1 MYLAFDLDGTLGDF
15 MILWKIICGLR
26 QESFFSRQ
34 PYLVAQKPHN
44 EFEWELSIAYFEFI
58 KSIAQAELSDKPL
71 GIFRPGIFRLMKKVI
86 ELKKAGLCK
95 GVILYT
101 NNGSLSLVEF
111 IRDVFTVALGSNV
124 FDDVLY
130 YYHPMRIF
138 DALGKPSPRK
148 TWVELHKLL
157 THSACKAP
165 KSVKPEQVLFFDDQ
179 YHQDLMVKLKSNYH
193 KVPEYVYN
201 PPTAK
206 VVSLYHEALKKSDIL
221 DKYEKEYLTYV
232 AACSKNIVHSTIY
245 EHLKFLEEPPSTAI
259 HIAGKGPVLNDGIA
273 KGMLNSLERL
283 QTAKSSDINSNIN
296 DMNFVKRKSAT
307 KRHRGRKVFTARS
320 PKKTKIPNAKKY

>member
-1 MYLAFDLDGTLGDF
+1 MVYLAFDLDGTLGDF

-34 PYLVAQKPHN
+34 PYLIAQKPHN

-86 ELKKAGLCK
+86 EMKRSGFCK

-124 FDDVLY
+124 FDDVLH
-130 YYHPMRIF
+130 YYHPIRIF

-179 YHQDLMVKLKSNYH
+179 YHQDLMDKLKTNYH
-193 KVPEYVYN
+193 KVPEYIYN

-206 VVSLYHEALKKSDIL
+206 VVGLYHQALKKSDIL

-232 AACSKNIVHSTIY
+232 AVCSQNVVHPTIH
-245 EHLKFLEEPPSTAI
+245 EHLKFLETPPIAAI
-259 HIAGKGPVLNDGIA
+259 SVIGKGPVVNDGIA

-283 QTAKSSDINSNIN
+283 QTANSSDSNATSA
-296 DMNFVKRKSAT
+296 NFVKRKSAT
-307 KRHRGRKVFTARS
+307 KRQRGRKAFTVRH
-320 PKKTKIPNAKKY
+320 PKKTRLPNAKKY